1 MKALYPVFLFA
12 ALIFS
17 LRAAPFE
24 KWQPSRNDLREKHPE
39 ILVREPSRMIVKGI
53 PGDKWYLFHQERMK
67 VPAERMLKLTLRAGG
82 KGWADFGFSAHAKSG
97 TVGRPM
103 KKIVL
108 EDAVKTSVFELA
120 IPTGTRTIRL
130 CAMIPP
136 EADIRI
142 ESFTCEVTDKVAD
155 VLHVRT
161 KLDRPEAIYQAGETA
176 VITLTLLQGAA
187 PLENAEIRVQ
197 TLFDGIVRNV
207 AAYRSLKGEP
217 ITIKVRKE
225 TPGFVLL
232 NGTVYD
238 SRTGKALSRPIQ
250 LAGFGFSPE
259 KIRKKGNA
267 PEDLISYWK
276 GEYAKLNAQ
285 VPPDFRLEPA
295 GGNRNMLFYRLTC
308 ANFGGT
314 RTYATVVRPRKEG
327 KYPMIFT
334 VPPAGNTVYQFS
346 KTRDAIHVTISVF
359 DREFPDGADY
369 VKFNRPVWYFYQGA
383 SSRSSY
389 YYYKSILGVMRVMD
403 YAMTQIREWD
413 GKHLAAV
420 GRSQG
425 GGFAMIMTA
434 LDPAVQAVAA
444 DVPALC
450 DHNARPERRPGWPQ
464 LLDDRGAAA
473 FWQDAPYFDAANFA
487 SFIKVPA
494 VVSVG
499 FIDTMCVPSS
509 IYAAFNNLKGPKTIY
524 PAPEYGH
531 GWGDRSDEYD
541 SAVKQLL
548 KKTFS
553 K

>member
-1 MKALYPVFLFA
+1 
-12 ALIFS
+12 
-17 LRAAPFE
+17 
-24 KWQPSRNDLREKHPE
+24 
-39 ILVREPSRMIVKGI
+39 
-53 PGDKWYLFHQERMK
+53 
-67 VPAERMLKLTLRAGG
+67 
-82 KGWADFGFSAHAKSG
+82 
-97 TVGRPM
+97 M

-108 EDAVKTSVFELA
+108 EDAVKTYVFELA
-120 IPTGTRTIRL
+120 VPTGTRTIRL
-130 CAMIPP
+130 CVMIPP
-136 EADIRI
+136 EAEIRI
-142 ESFTCEVTDKVAD
+142 GSFTGEVTDKVAD
-155 VLHVRT
+155 VLHVRAKT
-161 KLDRPEAIYQAGETA
+161 DRPQAIYQVGETA
-176 VITLTLLQGAA
+176 CVTLTLLKGDT

-197 TLFDGIVRNV
+197 TMFDGIVQDV
-207 AAYRSLKGEP
+207 TAYRSHKGEP
-217 ITIKVRKE
+217 IAVKVRKE

-238 SRTGKALSRPIQ
+238 SRSGKALSGSIQ

-285 VPPDFRLEPA
+285 VPPDFRLEEA
-295 GGNRNMLFYRLTC
+295 GGNRDLLFYKLTC

-314 RTYATVVRPRKEG
+314 RTYATIVRPRKEG
-327 KYPMIFT
+327 RYPMIFT

-346 KTRDAIHVTISVF
+346 KTRNAVHVTISVF
-359 DREFPDGADY
+359 DREFPGGGDF
-369 VKFNRPVWYFYQGA
+369 VKFNQPLWYFYQGA
-383 SSRSSY
+383 TSRSSY
-389 YYYKSILGVMRVMD
+389 YYRKSILGVMRVMD

-425 GGFAMIMTA
+425 GGFALIMTA
-434 LDPAVQAVAA
+434 LNPAVRAVAA

-464 LLDDRGAAA
+464 LLDNPAAAA
-473 FWQDAPYFDAANFA
+473 FGQDAPYFDAANFA

-509 IYAAFNNLKGPKTIY
+509 IYAALNNLKGPKKIC

-531 GWGDRSDEYD
+531 GWGDRGDEYD
-541 SAVKQLL
+541 LAVKQLL
-548 KKTFS
+548 KETFS